1 MANPKLPRGAIQQL
15 GRLHLRHAES
25 VRAVAWSPR
34 GDRIASVSFDHTLV
48 LWDATTGALVHRFGV
63 QDGFITALGF
73 SPDGA
78 RVASGKKT
86 VRVWDCATGKV
97 ALTLK
102 GHKDTVNALD
112 YSPDGATL
120 ATACDDH
127 FVRFFD
133 AATGAERDRWK
144 FGDQAMFVRHGPDGR
159 YVLVASEHGT
169 LLYTTDG
176 KRVASAPVS
185 GWRDFLK
192 AAFSPDGRE
201 VFVAAHDGR
210 ELHRLK
216 VPSLET
222 VATIELDHGLRC
234 VDVSPDGRWLAFAGF
249 GRYPGKPHPH
259 QIPGRSVYS
268 THVYL
273 WDIAAWKEVALLK
286 GHVELVESVAF
297 APDSKR
303 LVSGSGDNSV
313 RVWTIPEGE
322 PALSPGPGFEEEPR
336 CAAFFADGRAVVAS
350 SSETLVWN
358 PREAS
363 VLAET
368 RDAGHLQ
375 VIARGDRELLALHWR
390 RPERWTLDGAT
401 LTRVWQPDDAPHQ
414 LYVLRVSPDGEW
426 VYTGDDKGVL
436 HRWRVGERALASSHA
451 LYADKALTALA
462 VSPDG
467 HWIAA
472 GSTHHAEW
480 HLLRADGTGEPRAI
494 EIPDRGE
501 KANYR
506 EHLRQVV
513 ALAFSPDGAR
523 VYACTIGGNV
533 EVFDAATGAHRAC
546 FMSRARADTRGYST
560 QAGDNLVVSRDGR
573 WIATS
578 YRTTG
583 DHRLMVLSTEDGAEL
598 AAVAGHSGSIDALAL
613 SPDGSLLVTV
623 CGREREVFVWDVKKL
638 VGAK

>member
-25 VRAVAWSPR
+25 VRTVAWSPR
-34 GDRIASVSFDHTLV
+34 GDRIASVSFDNTLI
-48 LWDATTGALVHRFGV
+48 LWDATTGALVHRLGV
-63 QDGFITALGF
+63 QDGFVTALGF
-73 SPDGA
+73 SSDGA

-86 VRVWDCATGKV
+86 IRVWDCATGKV

-112 YSPDGATL
+112 YSPDGTTL

-133 AATGAERDRWK
+133 AATGVERDRWK
-144 FGDQAMFVRHGPDGR
+144 FADQAMFVGYSPDGR
-159 YVLVASEHGT
+159 HVLVASEHGT
-169 LLYTTDG
+169 LLHTTDG
-176 KRVASAPVS
+176 KRVASAPIS

-210 ELHRLK
+210 ALHRLR

-222 VATIELDHGLRC
+222 VSRIDLDHGLRC

-249 GRYPGKPHPH
+249 GRYPSTPHPH

-273 WDIAAWKEVALLK
+273 WNIAAWEQVALLQ
-286 GHVELVESVAF
+286 GHVELVEGLAF

-303 LVSGSGDNSV
+303 LASGSGDNTV
-313 RVWTIPEGE
+313 RVWTIPEGKTS
-322 PALSPGPGFEEEPR
+322 LTPGPGFEDEPR
-336 CAAFFADGRAVVAS
+336 CAALFADGRVVVAAN
-350 SSETLVWN
+350 SETLVWN
-358 PREAS
+358 ARDAS
-363 VLAET
+363 VLAEA
-368 RDAGHLQ
+368 RDAGHVQ
-375 VIARGDRELLALHWR
+375 VIARGDHELLALRWR

-401 LTRVWQPDDAPHQ
+401 LTRVWQPDDAPDQ
-414 LYVLRVSPDGEW
+414 LRVLRASPDGQW

-436 HRWRVGERALASSHA
+436 HRWRVGERAPTSSHA
-451 LYADKALTALA
+451 LCAGKALTALA
-462 VSPDG
+462 VSTDG
-467 HWIAA
+467 EWIAA
-472 GSTHHAEW
+472 GSTHLAEW
-480 HLLRADGTGEPRAI
+480 QLLRADGTGEPRTI

-501 KANYR
+501 KAHYR
-506 EHLRQVV
+506 DQYRQVV

-523 VYACTIGGNV
+523 VYVGTIGGNV
-533 EVFDAATGAHRAC
+533 EVFDAATGHHRAC
-546 FMSRARADTRGYST
+546 FASRARDALRGYST
-560 QAGDNLVVSRDGR
+560 QAGDNLAVSCDGR

-578 YRTTG
+578 YRSTG
-583 DHRLMVLSTEDGAEL
+583 DHRLMVLSTEDGSEL
-598 AAVAGHSGSIDALAL
+598 AAAAGHSGPIDAIALA
-613 SPDGSLLVTV
+613 SDERLLVTV
-623 CGREREVFVWDVKKL
+623 CGREREVFVWDVEKL
-638 VGAK
+638 VGTK